1 MPRPSKIA
9 ANTVADQVA
18 MNLKEAFLSG
28 EYSNGEQLPSL
39 AELAK
44 EFGVSISSVREG
56 VKKLEALELV
66 EIVHGRG
73 VFVRSAKIHWPGRFT
88 NFSEMVRQWGKVP
101 GAQVLE
107 SATLPAGDEVAAQL
121 NLSAGASV
129 HFLRRLRLADTE
141 PLAIETSFLPA
152 ERFPTLLEV
161 YRDPMSLY
169 QLIQNEFDTRPIA
182 GIQTLEAVLATD
194 DDAALLGVSPGAPL
208 LLVNTIAYDTD
219 MIPVEYG
226 SSLFRGDRY
235 RYVVRLTR

>member
-9 ANTVADQVA
+9 VNTVADQVA
-18 MNLKEAFLSG
+18 LHLKEAILRG

-56 VKKLEALELV
+56 LKKLEALELI

-73 VFVRSAKIHWPGRFT
+73 VFVRSAKIHWQGRFT

-107 SATLPAGDEVAAQL
+107 SATLPASDEVAAQL
-121 NLSAGASV
+121 NLSAGAPV
-129 HFLRRLRLADTE
+129 HYLQRLRLADSE

-152 ERFPTLLEV
+152 EPMPTFFSHLFPTPIYRKATCISTILTLKLRISSIVVIVSSCQDTLDAIVLVRKNFPTLVLEIK
-161 YRDPMSLY
+161 LY
-169 QLIQNEFDTRPIA
+169 QTK
-182 GIQTLEAVLATD
+182 
-194 DDAALLGVSPGAPL
+194 
-208 LLVNTIAYDTD
+208 D
-219 MIPVEYG
+219 MHFI
-226 SSLFRGDRY
+226 SCHQL
-235 RYVVRLTR
+235 